1 MNSAVNS
8 ADDVE
13 VSVPDVGR
21 AVRVGR
27 GRDGAEARPLLHG
40 EERDAD
46 LPAAAGTEAMA
57 AAGGGRRRGKARSF

>member
-13 VSVPDVGR
+13 VAGPDVGR

-46 LPAAAGTEAMA
+46 LPAAA